1 MNAQIIFQYF
11 FDAYPPAI
19 KSGTFYGLIVLS
31 VLFIVI
37 GTLLKDYLIK
47 KPEFRKRIDRYQKV
61 LIIKISDIVITL
73 GIINIF
79 FVFFRK
85 LRVPYFQMR
94 FILFL
99 WFIFVAVWIINALQH
114 YIVDV
119 PKLREQDE
127 KRKKY
132 EQYIS

>member
-1 MNAQIIFQYF
+1 MNTQIIFQYF

-19 KSGTFYGLIVLS
+19 KSGTFYILLVSS
-31 VLFIVI
+31 VIFII
-37 GTLLKDYLIK
+37 LGTLLKDYLIK
-47 KPEFRKRIDRYQKV
+47 KPEFRKKIDRYQKV

-85 LRVPYFQMR
+85 FRVPYFQMR
-94 FILFL
+94 FIMIL
-99 WFIFVAVWIINALQH
+99 WFIFVAVWIINVIQH
-114 YIVDV
+114 HIVDV
-119 PKLREQDE
+119 PKQRVQDE

>member
-11 FDAYPPAI
+11 FDAYPPSI
-19 KSGTFYGLIVLS
+19 KSGTFYFLLIGSIALIV
-31 VLFIVI
+31 F

-47 KPEFRKRIDRYQKV
+47 KPEFRKKIDRYQKA
-61 LIIKISDIVITL
+61 LIIKISDIIITL

-99 WFIFVAVWIINALQH
+99 WFIFIAVWIINVIQH

-119 PKLREQDE
+119 PKQREQDE

>member
-19 KSGTFYGLIVLS
+19 KSGTFYFLLIGSIALIV
-31 VLFIVI
+31 F
-37 GTLLKDYLIK
+37 GTLFRDYLIK
-47 KPEFRKRIDRYQKV
+47 KPEFRKKIDRYQKA

-79 FVFFRK
+79 FVVFRK
-85 LRVPYFQMR
+85 FRVTYFQMR
-94 FILFL
+94 FILIL
-99 WFIFVAVWIINALQH
+99 WFIFVAVWIINAIQH